1 MTFKGA
7 RTARFASITAR
18 AHRAGTFLLL
28 LGASVVST
36 HAACT
41 SFGESPASPDAAV
54 VAPVDAS
61 MPPTEDATVVQV
73 PPNLTITP
81 SAEIRRGDSLKVDFS
96 VAGPPDVPLVGDIV
110 AGPKPIVAGITVRNV
125 VFDAKTGKGSLEIVT
140 EPTTKTAPANIEVS
154 LQGPR
159 SSNRANLKLEVL
171 GRPGELDESFG
182 TGGKAIVEIPDLG
195 VRTAALDTK
204 GNIFVAGRFFNRSDS
219 MWKPYV
225 AKFTPDGKLDASYG
239 MAGRKEIV
247 LTDSTGGEVLN
258 IHPRSDGVVAAD
270 VSLGSG
276 RPPLANKDFAIEELN
291 AARIR
296 SFRGTDFTMAISP
309 YDGGWFLSP
318 HDFVSRLS
326 PGGWGADLGTTRG
339 SPGAPVD
346 LVETPTHDI
355 LVGTSSDASFFGV
368 RLTKTGTLDTTFGT
382 NARVSL
388 GMNGGM
394 RPYGAALGANDMV
407 YVAGS
412 LDPELTVFR
421 FSALTG
427 QYDAAYGL
435 KRFPVPK
442 LLTQTLPQGFL
453 RTEDGM
459 YAFGTSSNVDG
470 SGWAFV
476 LVKFNLDGSL
486 ATDFG
491 TSGILRLRVAPPTS
505 FHNLGMVLLDPGGHR
520 LVLAGYHRHVDNGD
534 QGISLARIWR

>member
-1 MTFKGA
+1 MTFKGFS
-7 RTARFASITAR
+7 RR
-18 AHRAGTFLLL
+18 AHRAGSLLL
-28 LGASVVST
+28 VTAFGFGSA

-41 SFGESPASPDAAV
+41 SFGSSAADPDAAAP
-54 VAPVDAS
+54 APVDAS
-61 MPPTEDATVVQV
+61 QPQAEDATVVQAV
-73 PPNLTITP
+73 PNLTIQA
-81 SAEIRRGDSLKVDFS
+81 SAEIRRGDSLKVDFTVS
-96 VAGPPDVPLVGDIV
+96 APTNVPLVGDIV
-110 AGPKPIVAGITVRNV
+110 AGTKPAVVGITVRNV
-125 VFDAKTGKGSLEIVT
+125 AFDAKTGKGSLEIVT

-159 SSNRANLKLEVL
+159 TSNRANLKLDVL

-204 GNIFVAGRFFNRSDS
+204 GNIFVAGRFFNRPDFYSR
-219 MWKPYV
+219 PYV

-258 IHPRSDGVVAAD
+258 IHPRADGVVAAD

-276 RPPLANKDFAIEELN
+276 STALTGKDLAIEEHD
-291 AARIR
+291 ATRIR
-296 SFRGTDFTMAISP
+296 SFRGTDFTMVIRP
-309 YDGGWFLSP
+309 YDGGWLLSP

-407 YVAGS
+407 YVLGS
-412 LDPELTVFR
+412 LDPELTMFR

-435 KRFPVPK
+435 KRVPVPR
-442 LLTQTLPQGFL
+442 LLTQTLPRGFL

-459 YAFGTSSNVDG
+459 YAFGTSSNIDG

-534 QGISLARIWR
+534 QGISLARVWR